1 MFGYVIVDK
10 PSLRIREYDYYRAT
24 YCGLCHAMGKCTGCA
39 SRLTLSYDT
48 TFFVLVREMLDGT
61 KAEFVK
67 KRCVRHPIKKIET
80 VKINPQLEYS
90 ACVGAQLAYG
100 KIVDNINDEK
110 GMKRFV
116 ANICKVLFSRMD
128 MKSFDQIPTI
138 SGFISEKLELIS
150 QIEEERTKSID
161 VPAEV
166 FGDMMAGLLAYGFEG
181 EKKMIA
187 EKIGKRIGRWI
198 YIVDAFDDYE
208 SDRKSGSY
216 NPFVELYDGEDFGDD
231 DLLSISKML
240 EAELSIAFSAIELL
254 DDDGDKN
261 RSEIIKN
268 ILCLGMPASVERL
281 CKKKDKKEQKQENK
295 KKKKTN
301 SYIGETQ

>member
-61 KAEFVK
+61 KVEFVK
-67 KRCVRHPIKKIET
+67 KRCIRHPIKKIET

-128 MKSFDQIPTI
+128 MKSFDQIPTMA
-138 SGFISEKLELIS
+138 GFISEKLEIIS
-150 QIEEERTKSID
+150 QVEEERTKSID
-161 VPAEV
+161 TPAEV
-166 FGDMMAGLLAYGFEG
+166 FGDMMAGLLSYGFEG

-216 NPFVELYDGEDFGDD
+216 NPFVELYDGKDFSDD

-254 DDDGDKN
+254 DDDSDKN

-268 ILCLGMPASVERL
+268 ILCLGMPASVERI
-281 CKKKDKKEQKQENK
+281 CKKKEKNKEE
-295 KKKKTN
+295 KTN
-301 SYIGETQ
+301 SYIGET

>member
-61 KAEFVK
+61 KVELVK

-128 MKSFDQIPTI
+128 MKSFDQIPAMA
-138 SGFISEKLELIS
+138 GFISEKLEIIS

-161 VPAEV
+161 APAEV
-166 FGDMMAGLLAYGFEG
+166 FGDMMAGLLSYGFEG

-216 NPFVELYDGEDFGDD
+216 NPFVELYDGKDFSDD

-254 DDDGDKN
+254 DDDSDKN

-268 ILCLGMPASVERL
+268 ILCLGMPASVERI
-281 CKKKDKKEQKQENK
+281 CKKKEKNKEE
-295 KKKKTN
+295 KTN
-301 SYIGETQ
+301 SYIGET

>member
-61 KAEFVK
+61 KVEFVK

-100 KIVDNINDEK
+100 KVVDNINDEK

-116 ANICKVLFSRMD
+116 ANVCKVLFSRMD
-128 MKSFDQIPTI
+128 MKSFDQIPTMA
-138 SGFISEKLELIS
+138 GFISEKLEIIS

-161 VPAEV
+161 APAEV
-166 FGDMMAGLLAYGFEG
+166 FGDMMAGLLSYGFEG

-216 NPFVELYDGEDFGDD
+216 NPFVELYDGKDFSED

-254 DDDGDKN
+254 DDDTDKN
-261 RSEIIKN
+261 RSETIKN
-268 ILCLGMPASVERL
+268 ILCLGMPSSVERI
-281 CKKKDKKEQKQENK
+281 CKKKEKNKKEE
-295 KKKKTN
+295 KTN
-301 SYIGETQ
+301 SYIGET

>member
-48 TFFVLVREMLDGT
+48 TFFVLVREMLDET
-61 KAEFVK
+61 KVEFVK

-128 MKSFDQIPTI
+128 MKSFDQIPAMA
-138 SGFISEKLELIS
+138 GFISEKLEIIS

-161 VPAEV
+161 TPAEV
-166 FGDMMAGLLAYGFEG
+166 FGDMMAGLLSYGFEG

-216 NPFVELYDGEDFGDD
+216 NPFVELYDGKDFSDD

-254 DDDGDKN
+254 DDDSDKN

-268 ILCLGMPASVERL
+268 ILCLGMPASVERI
-281 CKKKDKKEQKQENK
+281 CKKKEKNKEEKN
-295 KKKKTN
+295 
-301 SYIGETQ
+301 

>member
-61 KAEFVK
+61 KVEFVK
-67 KRCVRHPIKKIET
+67 KRCIRHPIKKIET

-128 MKSFDQIPTI
+128 MKSFDQIPTMEC
-138 SGFISEKLELIS
+138 FISEKLEIIS

-161 VPAEV
+161 TPAEV
-166 FGDMMAGLLAYGFEG
+166 FGDMMAGLLSYGFEG

-216 NPFVELYDGEDFGDD
+216 NPFVELYDGKDFSDD

-254 DDDGDKN
+254 DDDSDKN

-268 ILCLGMPASVERL
+268 ILCLGMPASVERI
-281 CKKKDKKEQKQENK
+281 CKKKEKNKEE
-295 KKKKTN
+295 KTN
-301 SYIGETQ
+301 SYIGET

>member
-61 KAEFVK
+61 KVEFVK

-100 KIVDNINDEK
+100 KVVDNINDEK

-128 MKSFDQIPTI
+128 MKSFDQIPTMA
-138 SGFISEKLELIS
+138 GFISEKLEIIS

-161 VPAEV
+161 TPAEV
-166 FGDMMAGLLAYGFEG
+166 FGDMMAGLLSYGFEG

-216 NPFVELYDGEDFGDD
+216 NPFVELYDGKDFSDD

-254 DDDGDKN
+254 DDDSDKN

-268 ILCLGMPASVERL
+268 ILCLGMPASVER
-281 CKKKDKKEQKQENK
+281 
-295 KKKKTN
+295 
-301 SYIGETQ
+301 I

>member
-61 KAEFVK
+61 KVEFVK
-67 KRCVRHPIKKIET
+67 KRCIRHPIKKIET

-128 MKSFDQIPTI
+128 MKSFDQIPAMA
-138 SGFISEKLELIS
+138 GFISEKLEIIS
-150 QIEEERTKSID
+150 QVEEERTKSID
-161 VPAEV
+161 TPAEV
-166 FGDMMAGLLAYGFEG
+166 FGDMMAGLLSYGFEG

-216 NPFVELYDGEDFGDD
+216 NPFVELYDGKDFSDD

-254 DDDGDKN
+254 DDDSDKN

-268 ILCLGMPASVERL
+268 ILCLGMPASVERI
-281 CKKKDKKEQKQENK
+281 CKKKEKNKEEKN
-295 KKKKTN
+295 
-301 SYIGETQ
+301 

>member
-61 KAEFVK
+61 KVEFVK

-100 KIVDNINDEK
+100 KVVDNINDEK

-116 ANICKVLFSRMD
+116 ANVCKVLFSRMD
-128 MKSFDQIPTI
+128 MKSFDQIPTMA
-138 SGFISEKLELIS
+138 GFISEKLEIIS

-161 VPAEV
+161 APAEV
-166 FGDMMAGLLAYGFEG
+166 FGDMMAGLLSYGFEG

-216 NPFVELYDGEDFGDD
+216 NPFVELYDGKDFSED

-254 DDDGDKN
+254 DDDTDKN

-268 ILCLGMPASVERL
+268 ILCLGMPASVERI
-281 CKKKDKKEQKQENK
+281 CKKKEKIKKEE
-295 KKKKTN
+295 KTN
-301 SYIGETQ
+301 SYIGET